1 MLLLSIMFPVSVW
14 KGLCDNGASFRF
26 QLSIMFLV
34 HVLKGLC
41 DNSASFRFQ
50 LSIMFLVHV
59 LKGLCDDSAPFL
71 FQLSIMFLVH
81 SHDNASYICSNR
93 QQWSRSILSLSASW
107 WLSWS
112 LLHVLKCHFFN
123 IPSIWHR
130 IRVLLVQQRGNGI
143 PPHVPCHFSGAY
155 YTLVTWDH
163 VLSPSKLASLRI
175 VRTVRKQ
182 QFILKERREKKI
194 KFDHFFHF
202 RNLPSFRVLRTWDL
216 WDTGGPHLGD
226 NAVPQK
232 LC

>member
-1 MLLLSIMFPVSVW
+1 MFQSTTMITFNIVFVSLLMV
-14 KGLCDNGASFRF
+14 
-26 QLSIMFLV
+26 
-34 HVLKGLC
+34 VLIIVTCSLM
-41 DNSASFRFQ
+41 S
-50 LSIMFLVHV
+50 
-59 LKGLCDDSAPFL
+59 L
-71 FQLSIMFLVH
+71 FQYS
-81 SHDNASYICSNR
+81 
-93 QQWSRSILSLSASW
+93 
-107 WLSWS
+107 
-112 LLHVLKCHFFN
+112 FN
-123 IPSIWHR
+123 LTPDSSFTGPTTWEWDTP
-130 IRVLLVQQRGNGI
+130 

>member
-1 MLLLSIMFPVSVW
+1 
-14 KGLCDNGASFRF
+14 
-26 QLSIMFLV
+26 
-34 HVLKGLC
+34 
-41 DNSASFRFQ
+41 
-50 LSIMFLVHV
+50 
-59 LKGLCDDSAPFL
+59 
-71 FQLSIMFLVH
+71 MFLVH
-81 SHDNASYICSNR
+81 SHDNDSYICSNR

-112 LLHVLKCHFFN
+112 LLLYMFLNVTFSIFLQSDTGFEFYWSNNVGMGYPPMSHVT
-123 IPSIWHR
+123 
-130 IRVLLVQQRGNGI
+130 LV
-143 PPHVPCHFSGAY
+143 AY